1 MVYKIRVILDT
12 KEDIFRDVEIKGKQ
26 TLWNL
31 HLGIKSAFNL
41 SGDELSTFNLLEEDG
56 TIVKSV
62 PLEDMSDEGDGEIMS
77 DVYIDEAFENAGDK
91 AQFQYGLLDLWEF
104 FCELVEV
111 NEETKGVNYPI
122 TVYRFGN
129 APLKAPSKSGG
140 AGSKNKKSAMPLID
154 DDFGFEDDF
163 GAGNSFADEDD
174 DSFDDDEDDD
184 YNDDVF
190 DDEDDSE
197 DDRI

>member
-56 TIVKSV
+56 TVVKSV
-62 PLEDMSDEGDGEIMS
+62 PLEDMSDDGDGEIMS
-77 DVYIDEAFENAGDK
+77 DVYIDEAFESAGDK

-111 NEETKGVNYPI
+111 IDETKGVNYPI
-122 TVYRFGN
+122 TTYRFGN
-129 APLKAPSKSGG
+129 APLKAPTKSG
-140 AGSKNKKSAMPLID
+140 AAKSKNKKSAMPLMD
-154 DDFGFEDDF
+154 DDFNFEDDF
-163 GAGNSFADEDD
+163 GSGNTSFADEDD
-174 DSFDDDEDDD
+174 DFDDEEEDD

-190 DDEDDSE
+190 DDEDDDNE
-197 DDRI
+197 R

>member
-56 TIVKSV
+56 TVVKSV
-62 PLEDMSDEGDGEIMS
+62 PLEDMSDDGDGEIMS
-77 DVYIDEAFENAGDK
+77 DVYIDEAFESAGDK

-111 NEETKGVNYPI
+111 IDETKGVNYPI
-122 TVYRFGN
+122 TTYRFGN
-129 APLKAPSKSGG
+129 APLKAPTKGG
-140 AGSKNKKSAMPLID
+140 AAKSKNKKSAMPLMD
-154 DDFGFEDDF
+154 DDFNFEDDF
-163 GAGNSFADEDD
+163 GSGNTSFADEDD
-174 DSFDDDEDDD
+174 DFDDEEEDD

-190 DDEDDSE
+190 DDEDDDNE
-197 DDRI
+197 R

>member
-1 MVYKIRVILDT
+1 MIYKIRVILDT
-12 KEDIFRDVEIKGKQ
+12 KEDIFRDIEIKGKQ

-31 HLGIKSAFNL
+31 HLGVKNAFNL

-62 PLEDMSDEGDGEIMS
+62 PLEDMSDDGDGEIMS
-77 DVYIDEAFENAGDK
+77 DVYIDEAFETAGDK

-111 NEETKGVNYPI
+111 IDETKGVNYPI
-122 TVYRFGN
+122 TAYRFGN
-129 APLKAPSKSGG
+129 APLKAPGKST
-140 AGSKNKKSAMPLID
+140 ANAKAKKSKPLPSMD
-154 DDFGFEDDF
+154 DDFGFDDEF
-163 GAGNSFADEDD
+163 GASNSFEDEDD
-174 DSFDDDEDDD
+174 DNFDDDDEND

-190 DDEDDSE
+190 EDDEDD
-197 DDRI
+197 DRF

>member
-56 TIVKSV
+56 TVVKSV
-62 PLEDMSDEGDGEIMS
+62 PLEDMSDDGDGEIMS
-77 DVYIDEAFENAGDK
+77 DVYIDEAFESVGDK

-104 FCELVEV
+104 FCELIEIGD
-111 NEETKGVNYPI
+111 ETKGVNYPI
-122 TVYRFGN
+122 TTYRFGN
-129 APLKAPSKSGG
+129 APLKAPVRSANSSGTK
-140 AGSKNKKSAMPLID
+140 AKKSAMPLLD
-154 DDFGFEDDF
+154 DDFTFDDDF
-163 GAGNSFADEDD
+163 VGGANFVDED

-190 DDEDDSE
+190 DDEDDDIE
-197 DDRI
+197 R

>member
-77 DVYIDEAFENAGDK
+77 DVYIDEAFEKAGDK

-111 NEETKGVNYPI
+111 NPETKGVNYPI

-129 APLKAPSKSGG
+129 APLKAPSKSGSG
-140 AGSKNKKSAMPLID
+140 AGSKNKKSALPLLE

-163 GAGNSFADEDD
+163 AGGSTFVDED

-190 DDEDDSE
+190 DDEDDSD